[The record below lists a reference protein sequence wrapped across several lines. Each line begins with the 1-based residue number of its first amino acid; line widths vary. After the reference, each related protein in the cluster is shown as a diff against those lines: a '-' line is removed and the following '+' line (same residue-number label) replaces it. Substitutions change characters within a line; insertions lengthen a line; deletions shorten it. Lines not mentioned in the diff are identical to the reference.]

1 MNNNQQNDDIFIFL
15 WSIMRN
21 NIQFGLNGK
30 KNCDT
35 GFFAL
40 YQGAGKVKGEAGVCY
55 TVLV

>member
-1 MNNNQQNDDIFIFL
+1 MK
-15 WSIMRN
+15 N